1 MKRRT
6 FLKATL
12 AAVSVAVSGAFIGL
26 RAAVAQV
33 LAVRPRRRAIR
44 LPPIPKWNKSTD
56 DIDSKDFVQ
65 RSEDYERSLLPP
77 DINFPRAG
85 QIWES
90 VSDCEVNFSGWTP
103 TNPIFPGGMA
113 RLRQGERVRILT
125 LDDPKPIWVSFQ
137 PVRYHALQESIVP
150 LDIRNRP
157 GYQRYALSLRTAYTV
172 CCSREEKGYFHEL
185 FRLVEDAA

>member
-1 MKRRT
+1 MRRRT

-12 AAVSVAVSGAFIGL
+12 AAVSVAVSAAFLGL

-33 LAVRPRRRAIR
+33 AAVRPRRRAIK

-56 DIDSKDFVQ
+56 DIDSQDFAQ
-65 RSEDYERSLLPP
+65 RSQDYERSLLPP
-77 DINFPRAG
+77 DINFPRTG
-85 QIWES
+85 QIWEA
-90 VSDCEVNFSGWTP
+90 VRDCEVNFITWPLMG
-103 TNPIFPGGMA
+103 IFAGGGA
-113 RLRQGERVRILT
+113 RLRQGELVRILT

-137 PVRYHALQESIVP
+137 PVRYHALHASIVP
-150 LDIRNRP
+150 HDIRNRP

-185 FRLVEDAA
+185 FRLVEDVA